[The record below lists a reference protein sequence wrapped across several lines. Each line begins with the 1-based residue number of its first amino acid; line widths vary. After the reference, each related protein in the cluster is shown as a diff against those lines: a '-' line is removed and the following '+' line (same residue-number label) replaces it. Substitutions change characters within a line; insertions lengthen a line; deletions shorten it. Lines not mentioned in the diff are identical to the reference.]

1 MVVKILWQ
9 KPIPLGTKATFAKKL
24 QNFDFATLP
33 DEPGIYIFA
42 RKFAKK
48 TLVPIYIGK
57 AGSNGLRRRLKG
69 QFNNYKLI
77 EALKNEKSGE
87 RILLIGTIKGNS
99 QKLIEKKTTLAEHA
113 HVEQALTAGH
123 PLINI
128 QLTKRPA
135 HRIEIVGQKSHNHP
149 FPRVM
154 LHRSR

>member
-1 MVVKILWQ
+1 MTVKIAWQ
-9 KPIPLGTKATFAKKL
+9 KPISLGTKATFTKNL
-24 QNFDFATLP
+24 ENFDFGACP

-42 RKFAKK
+42 RKFGRK

-69 QFNNYKLI
+69 QLNNYKLI
-77 EALKNEKSGE
+77 EALTNEKAGE
-87 RILLIGTIKGNS
+87 RVLLIGTIKS
-99 QKLIEKKTTLAEHA
+99 SSPQLIAKKTTLAERA

-128 QLTKRPA
+128 QLTKQPA
-135 HRIEIVGQKSHNHP
+135 HKIEIVGKKSHNHP
-149 FPRVM
+149 FPRLM

>member
-1 MVVKILWQ
+1 MVVKISWQ
-9 KPIPLGTKATFAKKL
+9 KPLVLGTKATFARRL
-24 QNFDFATLP
+24 QNFDFDVIP
-33 DEPGIYIFA
+33 EEPGIYIFA

-77 EALKNEKSGE
+77 EALKNEKAGE
-87 RILLIGTIKGNS
+87 RVLLIGTIKGHS
-99 QKLIEKKTTLAEHA
+99 KKLIEKKTTLAEHA

-135 HRIEIVGQKSHNHP
+135 HRIEIVGQKTHTHP
-149 FPRVM
+149 FPRLM